1 MDQPPSRAADW
12 STVAEA
18 LSDLDFPATKQDIVA
33 HVRRHGAPEPVQR
46 QLRRLPLATYGNISE
61 IRSSAP
67 PASDVDEGLTE
78 SEQARKARGRH
89 THHGKLVAE
98 HIRDTG

>member
-1 MDQPPSRAADW
+1 MSDAGWTDI
-12 STVAEA
+12 TEA
-18 LSDLDFPATKQDIVA
+18 LSDLDFPATKEDIVD
-33 HVRRHGAPEPVQR
+33 HVRQHGAPEPVQR
-46 QLRRLPLATYGNISE
+46 LLRGLPLGTYLNISE

-67 PASDVDEGLTE
+67 PRPEVDEGLSA

-98 HIRDTG
+98 HLRDTG